1 MSESPLIQKYQKS
14 RDWFDAKPSR
24 ERLLLGLSLMAFI
37 FVIWNFLI
45 QFPHDKR
52 AAELKAQQAQLMTDK
67 KATQDQLTSLATAFS
82 NNPAKL
88 KQNEIDQLT
97 SVLKDIEAKLLE
109 VSHGLIAAE
118 NLPQVLES
126 VFHQTDGLTLISI
139 NTLPSTEMVI
149 AQAVPVV
156 AEDQATS
163 NGGVGMAPTDLNATK
178 TATNSNQVKG
188 TGVFKHGVVLHLRG
202 DYLRLHGLLKS
213 LENLSWK
220 FYWESLDYQV
230 KEYPHAEIEL
240 RVFTLSS
247 EEGLLGV

>member
-24 ERLLLGLSLMAFI
+24 ERLLLGLSLMALI

-45 QFPHDKR
+45 QFPHDKH

-67 KATQDQLTSLATAFS
+67 KTTQDQLTSLVTAFS
-82 NNPAKL
+82 NDPAKL

-97 SVLKDIEAKLLE
+97 SVLKDIEVKLLE
-109 VSHGLIAAE
+109 VSQGLIAAD

-126 VFHQTDGLTLISI
+126 VFHQTEGLTLISI
-139 NTLPSTEMVI
+139 KTLASTEMLI
-149 AQAVPVV
+149 AQTVSM
-156 AEDQATS
+156 AEVQPTS
-163 NGGVGMAPTDLNATK
+163 TSAAGLAPTDLAPKAT
-178 TATNSNQVKG
+178 TNPNQVKG

-202 DYLRLHGLLKS
+202 DYFRLHALLKS
-213 LENLSWK
+213 LESLSWK